1 MSIKLGTET
10 SFLEGSRVKYLEGSR
25 VKFLEGSRVE
35 FLEGSRVKFQEGSC
49 VKLKFESIDHD
60 FYNCV
65 CRMLDNFGK
74 VIETIRHCRSHARM
88 QKRRV
93 VHRVSAPT
101 M

>member
-1 MSIKLGTET
+1 MHYNT
-10 SFLEGSRVKYLEGSR
+10 RVYKTGYRNVISGRLKYLEGSR
-25 VKFLEGSRVE
+25 VKFLEGSCVE
-35 FLEGSRVKFQEGSC
+35 FLEGSC

-88 QKRRV
+88 QKEEGC
-93 VHRVSAPT
+93 A
-101 M
+101 